1 MAEPSDEHRW
11 HEALERLGPAIV
23 RAKPESLPEAKLE
36 SLPEAKLESL
46 PENASG
52 GIPTPPAG
60 AAVPP
65 EPVVDPSLHG
75 ENPTGEAENS
85 GLQSLRYWA
94 AVAGVAGVIAALTGL
109 LALLPMSMR

>member
-1 MAEPSDEHRW
+1 MADPAGLETRSVQNMAEPSDEHRW

-23 RAKPESLPEAKLE
+23 RANPESP
-36 SLPEAKLESL
+36 
-46 PENASG
+46 PENASSG
-52 GIPTPPAG
+52 VPTPAAG
-60 AAVPP
+60 TAVPP

-75 ENPTGEAENS
+75 ENPTGETENS

>member
-1 MAEPSDEHRW
+1 MADPVGLETRSVQKMAEPSDEHRW
-11 HEALERLGPAIV
+11 HEALERLGPEIV
-23 RAKPESLPEAKLE
+23 RAKPESLPE
-36 SLPEAKLESL
+36 
-46 PENASG
+46 NAPS
-52 GIPTPPAG
+52 GIPTPEAG
-60 AAVPP
+60 TAVPP
-65 EPVVDPSLHG
+65 EPVADPTLHG